1 MFQAIQINNV
11 NTRFLPLTESV
22 STGIEPEPKINDFHV
37 IRQIGDGSF
46 GKVYIVK
53 HKKTNVT
60 YAIKEINKN
69 DKNNQEGKP
78 YFRREIEIMYKV
90 HHPNVVKLYSH
101 FEDERNCYFVMEY
114 VENGNLF
121 VQPSWTKSE
130 CFLPHE
136 VAKYMKEIISAV
148 YYLHNM
154 SPPII
159 HRDIKPENVLIDSQG
174 TAKLTDFGW
183 SNYVNSEFRS
193 TYCGTPVYLAPEMI
207 TEIGHDEHLD
217 IWCIGILMFELL
229 TGTVPF
235 KGKDFESLNNNILSL
250 KIQWPNDINI
260 DAKNLISKILKSEPK
275 DRISLEEMLKHP
287 FFLKNTSITSLDTIL
302 LKPIHKEYS
311 PFIISKDIPEM
322 NNASTKD
329 KYINEY
335 NVNIENT
342 HCNDIN
348 EINFKELYDR
358 LMESYDMLSCSY
370 NQLINEKDELHKEL
384 DEVKEHNISLQY
396 EKRSLLQEIECKN
409 EHIINLNNEMA
420 LRKQTEE
427 EQQQPFHD
435 IFKYDITNRDSVLET
450 FQQHIEIINKQLNM
464 LIEHSTL
471 EQYDKCKIQ
480 LIKTKELFESE
491 INKIKEES
499 IKERDKLILALQ
511 LKDIEISK
519 LMNNQETIKEREN
532 KKYENIITKYEK
544 MLKEKDSEIETLH
557 VKNKKLEM
565 MYNTYIK
572 KKKEKTIGTT
582 LHTKED
588 NK

>member
-11 NTRFLPLTESV
+11 NNRFLPLTESV
-22 STGIEPEPKINDFHV
+22 STGLESEPKLSDFHV

-46 GKVYIVK
+46 GKVYLVK

-60 YAIKEINKN
+60 YAMKEINKN

-101 FEDERNCYFVMEY
+101 FEDERNCYFIMEY

-159 HRDIKPENVLIDSQG
+159 HRDIKPENVLIDSKG
-174 TAKLTDFGW
+174 IAKLTDFGW

-287 FFLKNTSITSLDTIL
+287 FFLKNTSISSLDTIL

-322 NNASTKD
+322 NASTKE
-329 KYINEY
+329 KYMNECNINIEDTHYNNINE
-335 NVNIENT
+335 V
-342 HCNDIN
+342 
-348 EINFKELYDR
+348 NFKELYDR

-384 DEVKEHNISLQY
+384 DEVKEYNISLQY
-396 EKRSLLQEIECKN
+396 EKKNLLQEIECKN
-409 EHIINLNNEMA
+409 KHIINLNNEIA
-420 LRKQTEE
+420 LNKERKKIE
-427 EQQQPFHD
+427 EQFD
-435 IFKYDITNRDSVLET
+435 DAFKNDNTNHSNIIET
-450 FQQHIEIINKQLNM
+450 FQQHIELINKQLNM
-464 LIEHSTL
+464 LIECSTM
-471 EQYDKCKIQ
+471 EQHDKYKTQ
-480 LIKTKELFESE
+480 LINTKELFESE

-499 IKERDKLILALQ
+499 IKERDKLIHALH

-519 LMNNQETIKEREN
+519 LMNNQQSIKESEN
-532 KKYENIITKYEK
+532 KKYEKIITKYEK
-544 MLKEKDSEIETLH
+544 ILKEKDSEIETLH

-572 KKKEKTIGTT
+572 KKKEKT
-582 LHTKED
+582 LPTKEE